1 MVVESYCCLGGAVS
15 TQRPQFVIVFLF
27 WDQKTEA
34 QAFYRDIRT
43 LLGFSIRVFF
53 MGYPYPHSCL
63 CAFLGAL
70 LMMVSGALRSS
81 CLPEQA
87 RALLRAKVHGSHNT
101 LSEHTS

>member
-1 MVVESYCCLGGAVS
+1 MS
-15 TQRPQFVIVFLF
+15 TQRPQFVIVFLFF

-43 LLGFSIRVFF
+43 LLGFSIRGFF
-53 MGYPYPHSCL
+53 HGISL
-63 CAFLGAL
+63 SSFLLMCFFGAL

-81 CLPEQA
+81 SLPEQA